1 MGKLTSLWEVI
12 MSKSLK
18 GTFFVV
24 LAFAVAPISVNAHP
38 TGLYDSRNFSNSP
51 SVKHSS
57 RTYKL
62 VDSEPIYAD
71 RAELV
76 EYVQCHESPMVGH
89 YQESTTEAVGSCGR
103 CARRRVLWWFF

>member
-38 TGLYDSRNFSNSP
+38 TGLYDSRNFQFTFS
-51 SVKHSS
+51 
-57 RTYKL
+57 
-62 VDSEPIYAD
+62 
-71 RAELV
+71 
-76 EYVQCHESPMVGH
+76 
-89 YQESTTEAVGSCGR
+89 
-103 CARRRVLWWFF
+103 